1 MNLNQTTRRVIR
13 AVPLLSRERQSFK
26 QQGTFEETFQNI
38 NIFHP
43 STSTRVVKRMTN
55 PFQRTSGVMIVGKSQ
70 VNVHSQGPGLPA
82 QHFHNGRA
90 SNFISRSR
98 GESVKRIRILRSVEP
113 KTRVRRSLNPRS
125 SNQSKIDPLLK
136 LVSSRVCNVIKRK
149 IEPVKF
155 YRDLANGTSQIRDRN
170 WEAATQNQPNV
181 ELVRVERNSVVRD
194 YSQGTE
200 TAKQSFKGPEP
211 MRRSVVRIVRQSAG
225 NSQKKPVLRRSITNN
240 GLSQNRVKI
249 IRKSVAV
256 RPGQGRARS
265 TINSRIN
272 RHQQFAQPQQIIRHV
287 VRKSDPII
295 VRTQVI
301 KPVVKKEVRRSY
313 ASLIRQSVGSKVRS
327 SVDSR
332 GSRNSR
338 QSIIS
343 GLRRSI
349 NRNSIKEEYK
359 MNYKRNSLGSRSSRR
374 SELKMS
380 GVKRSSLGSRKS
392 GRVVS
397 RRSYGQILRKSGRD
411 SKTSAQLK
419 VLSRMTSHQNNLRES
434 QVSIG
439 HHRSSRTSRF
449 SSPRR
454 SNYSQKRISKKLPHK
469 TPQKTSVS
477 PQVNKSKACL
487 HDSIKKS
494 HFSIQSMK
502 HSGRNS
508 IARPGPNV
516 DMNES
521 LVQNVVIPN
530 FLLKNVRLE
539 DMSSRGAL
547 SKTTVAVSQYQLTRA
562 TQNGI
567 GSNNILAPTS
577 LVEVPKQYKLP
588 YKSDNNIRVRES
600 VTRISYKNL
609 AMSPANKR
617 ESSIRV
623 VLKELDESAKMN
635 SITKKTRLSHDLR
648 AFKVTA
654 EPVEIVP
661 LRVTV
666 TVNPINIP
674 EMNNDFKI
682 NHHENEVKSSKH
694 QIIHQQPIQNNHNH
708 IVAKATQQHVS
719 REPRVTKITTTT
731 VNSQPSRQINFAYSA
746 QTNCMD
752 SQLRI
757 NTNHIKEQEVG
768 KQQRFSRSIN
778 VAPVKETFKPR
789 SDLKSQVL
797 YDCLPQKLKKILD
810 EKRIQAREIS
820 QNEVKLS
827 VEPQYPQ
834 RNSRVSRSSYK
845 SPNVPK
851 SVSFRQLD
859 TRNNSANLRESNGSI
874 KRITITERQ
883 SRPRSSSHKIVVQR
897 GAPVVRSSV
906 RQINIRDLPA
916 YLPESQQKIR
926 NALHSN
932 VFGNIS
938 ISSRSQ
944 VPKQD
949 IHHGQ
954 SKGIPSLQ
962 IQAVRGQNE
971 QNQTQNH
978 QIINNNPL
986 NTVVQQS
993 QSSQQE
999 TLKNTFKSSGTW
1011 GNNKPTKE
1019 QLSKRQ
1025 AQIDRIES
1033 TIQKLQK
1040 NKRRNFFAPKKNP
1053 NNTSKQRR
1061 STKAIKRPFRQ
1072 SQLEIALL
1080 SRPVNRANK
1089 QIKARRTP
1097 SLIGRNRMPKDYSL
1111 NQRKIPK
1118 RKRAVS
1124 VMAKKRTSKNAPKF
1138 KPSKRLMSKSPGRTE
1153 EKSFRN
1159 SKRIDFSRLLKP
1171 DSNVLQG
1178 VSNNLKNLI
1187 KGMNSKVQY
1196 SHIRSK
1202 KSANKVLYL
1211 F

>member
-1 MNLNQTTRRVIR
+1 
-13 AVPLLSRERQSFK
+13 
-26 QQGTFEETFQNI
+26 
-38 NIFHP
+38 
-43 STSTRVVKRMTN
+43 
-55 PFQRTSGVMIVGKSQ
+55 
-70 VNVHSQGPGLPA
+70 
-82 QHFHNGRA
+82 
-90 SNFISRSR
+90 
-98 GESVKRIRILRSVEP
+98 
-113 KTRVRRSLNPRS
+113 
-125 SNQSKIDPLLK
+125 
-136 LVSSRVCNVIKRK
+136 
-149 IEPVKF
+149 
-155 YRDLANGTSQIRDRN
+155 
-170 WEAATQNQPNV
+170 
-181 ELVRVERNSVVRD
+181 
-194 YSQGTE
+194 
-200 TAKQSFKGPEP
+200 
-211 MRRSVVRIVRQSAG
+211 MRRSIVRIVRQSVG

-265 TINSRIN
+265 TINSSSSRIN
-272 RHQQFAQPQQIIRHV
+272 RHQQFSQPRQIVRHEV
-287 VRKSDPII
+287 KTSDPII

-332 GSRNSR
+332 GSRGSRNSK

-349 NRNSIKEEYK
+349 KRNSINKEYK
-359 MNYKRNSLGSRSSRR
+359 MNYKRNSLASKSSRR

-439 HHRSSRTSRF
+439 RHRSSRTSRF

-469 TPQKTSVS
+469 TPQKTSAS

-502 HSGRNS
+502 HSERNS
-508 IARPGPNV
+508 NARPGPNV

-547 SKTTVAVSQYQLTRA
+547 SKTTVAVSQYQLPRA
-562 TQNGI
+562 TQNSHHNGI
-567 GSNNILAPTS
+567 RSNNILAPTS
-577 LVEVPKQYKLP
+577 LVEVPKQYKPP
-588 YKSDNNIRVRES
+588 YKSDNNIGVRES

-609 AMSPANKR
+609 AMSPAKKR

-654 EPVEIVP
+654 EPVEITP

-666 TVNPINIP
+666 TLNPTNIP
-674 EMNNDFKI
+674 QMDDDFKI
-682 NHHENEVKSSKH
+682 NHHENEVKTSKQ
-694 QIIHQQPIQNNHNH
+694 QIIHQQPLQNNHKH
-708 IVAKATQQHVS
+708 IVVKTTQQHLS

-746 QTNCMD
+746 KTNYMD
-752 SQLRI
+752 SKSKI
-757 NTNHIKEQEVG
+757 NTNNIKEQGVRTE
-768 KQQRFSRSIN
+768 QHFSRSTN

-797 YDCLPQKLKKILD
+797 YDCLPQKLKQILN
-810 EKRIQAREIS
+810 EKRIQAREIL

-859 TRNNSANLRESNGSI
+859 TRNNSAKLRESNGSI
-874 KRITITERQ
+874 KRITITELQ
-883 SRPRSSSHKIVVQR
+883 PRPRSNSHKIVVQR

-932 VFGNIS
+932 VFGNIN

-944 VPKQD
+944 IPKQD
-949 IHHGQ
+949 IYNGQ
-954 SKGIPSLQ
+954 SKDVPSLK
-962 IQAVRGQNE
+962 IQAVRDQNS
-971 QNQTQNH
+971 QDQTHNYQM
-978 QIINNNPL
+978 INNNPL

-993 QSSQQE
+993 HISQQE
-999 TLKNTFKSSGTW
+999 TLKNSFKSSGTW

-1040 NKRRNFFAPKKNP
+1040 NKRRNFFAPKKNS

-1061 STKAIKRPFRQ
+1061 STKAIQRPFRQ

-1080 SRPVNRANK
+1080 SRPVNLASK
-1089 QIKARRTP
+1089 KIKARRTP
-1097 SLIGRNRMPKDYSL
+1097 SPIGRRRMPKDYSL
-1111 NQRKIPK
+1111 NQKKIPK

-1124 VMAKKRTSKNAPKF
+1124 AMAKKRTPRNAPKF
-1138 KPSKRLMSKSPGRTE
+1138 KPSKRLMSKSPGRAE

-1202 KSANKVLYL
+1202 KSANKVFNFLL
-1211 F
+1211 RQF